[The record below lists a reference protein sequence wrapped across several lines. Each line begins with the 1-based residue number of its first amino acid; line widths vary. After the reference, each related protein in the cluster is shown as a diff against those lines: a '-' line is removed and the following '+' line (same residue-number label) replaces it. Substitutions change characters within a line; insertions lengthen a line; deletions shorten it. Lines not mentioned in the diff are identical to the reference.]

1 MSATRRRGVSSFN
14 LAFLDIMFCGF
25 GAVVLLV
32 LIINS
37 NAVKQRQE
45 VFDDLR
51 GEVDRLE
58 EEVEIG
64 EKDLVLVRNSLQE
77 TEQEL
82 VITRGKSREVLAAV
96 EQSRLELAD
105 ARGETRASKAHV
117 RKLEADLKALEAR
130 EKSMMGAQAAAASA
144 RGRNVH
150 RFSGNGNRQY
160 LTGLKLGGRR
170 VLILLDR
177 SASMLDSSIV
187 NVIRR
192 RNMKAADKRSAPKW
206 KQARRTVAWLV
217 ANLPPSSSL
226 QVYGF
231 NTSARSVLETGGGRW
246 IAATDSGEV
255 GRLVVAVNKLVPEAG
270 TSLENAFAA
279 AAAMSPP
286 PDNILLITDGLPTQG
301 RSRPRASSV
310 SGAGRVKLFR
320 QALRSL
326 PGGVPVNTILFPM
339 EGDPMAAVLYWKL
352 AVDTRGSFLT
362 PTSDWP

>member
-1 MSATRRRGVSSFN
+1 MSATRRRGLSSFN

-37 NAVKQRQE
+37 NAVKQRKE

-58 EEVEIG
+58 KEVVKGDTNLVEI
-64 EKDLVLVRNSLQE
+64 KNSLTR
-77 TEQEL
+77 TEKEL
-82 VITRGKSREVLAAV
+82 VVTQGLSAEVLATI
-96 EQSRLELAD
+96 EQSRQELAD
-105 ARGETRASKAHV
+105 AHGLTRARKAHV
-117 RKLEADLKALEAR
+117 KKLESDLKALEAR
-130 EKSMMGAQAAAASA
+130 EKAMGSQAAASMD
-144 RGRNVH
+144 RGRKVH
-150 RFSGNGNRQY
+150 RFTGEGHRQY

-192 RNMKAADKRSAPKW
+192 RNMKAADKRTAPKW

-231 NTSARSVLETGGGRW
+231 NTSAQSVLQDSGGKW
-246 IAATDSGEV
+246 VAATDSN
-255 GRLVVAVNKLVPEAG
+255 AVNKLVAATNKLVPEQG
-270 TSLENAFAA
+270 TSLENAFSA

-301 RSRPRASSV
+301 RSKPRSSSV

-320 QALRSL
+320 QALRVL
-326 PGGVPVNTILFPM
+326 PRAIPVNTILFPM

-352 AVDTRGSFLT
+352 AVDTHGSFLT

>member
-1 MSATRRRGVSSFN
+1 MSATRRRGLSPFN

-37 NAVKQRQE
+37 NALKQRKE

-58 EEVEIG
+58 REVETG
-64 EKDLVLVRNSLQE
+64 EKNLVEIRNSSEE
-77 TEQEL
+77 TEKEL
-82 VITRGKSREVLAAV
+82 VITRGEGREVLATV
-96 EQSRLELAD
+96 EQTRQELAD
-105 ARGETRASKAHV
+105 ARGATRARKAHV
-117 RKLEADLKALEAR
+117 KALESDLKALEAR
-130 EKSMMGAQAAAASA
+130 EKAMGLQAAASME
-144 RGRNVH
+144 RGRKVH
-150 RFSGNGNRQY
+150 RFTGEGHRQY

-170 VLILLDR
+170 VLILLDH

-192 RNMKAADKRSAPKW
+192 RNMKAADKRVAPKW

-231 NTSARSVLETGGGRW
+231 NTSAESVLEESEGNW
-246 IAATDSGEV
+246 IPATDSTA
-255 GRLVVAVNKLVPEAG
+255 LNKLVAAVNHLLPEQG
-270 TSLENAFAA
+270 TSLENVFSA

-310 SGAGRVKLFR
+310 SGAGRVKLFQ
-320 QALRSL
+320 QALRVL
-326 PGGVPVNTILFPM
+326 PRAIPVNTILFPM

-352 AVDTRGSFLT
+352 AVDTHGSFLT
-362 PTSDWP
+362 PSSDWP